1 MNPVLVTGAAGFVGS
16 HLVDALL
23 ARGVPVRA
31 LVRPETD
38 RRWLD
43 PARVGFALGDVG
55 DPAGEEALVR
65 AASGCDFVYHVA
77 GITQARTRG
86 AFTRINAEGAG
97 RVARAAARAAVP
109 RFVLVSSLAAG
120 GPARSGR
127 PRNEDDP
134 DAPAGAYGESKRA
147 GELLA
152 TEAFGPIVTVR
163 PPAVYGPRDAAFV
176 LLFQMADRG
185 FLPLPGGLAQRLS
198 LVHARDL
205 AQALVLAGERAPA
218 GARYYVASGPPVTS
232 AELADAIGRA
242 LGRKPLRFGV
252 PSVMLKAAVGC
263 AEAWARATGRPVRLT
278 RERLADWTE
287 PDWTVDDTRA
297 RTELG
302 YAPSKGIEAGIAETA
317 AWYRSAG
324 WIARST

>member
-1 MNPVLVTGAAGFVGS
+1 LRPVLVTGAAGFVGS

-38 RRWLD
+38 RRWL
-43 PARVGFALGDVG
+43 VSSQVEFVLGDIG
-55 DPAGEEALVR
+55 DPSGEDALVR
-65 AASGCDFVYHVA
+65 AAEGCDLVYHVA
-77 GITQARTRG
+77 GITQARTKG
-86 AFTRINAEGAG
+86 AFTRVNAEGAG
-97 RVARAAARAAVP
+97 RMARAAARASVS

-120 GPARSGR
+120 GPARAGR
-127 PRNEDDP
+127 PRTEGDQ
-134 DAPAGAYGESKRA
+134 DAPVGGYGQSKRE
-147 GELLA
+147 GEVRA
-152 TEAFGPIVTVR
+152 AEAFGPVVTMR
-163 PPAVYGPRDAAFV
+163 PPVVFGPRDAA
-176 LLFQMADRG
+176 LAILFRMADRG
-185 FLPLPGGLAQRLS
+185 FLPLPGGLTQRLS
-198 LVHARDL
+198 LVYAKDL

-218 GARYYVASGPPVTS
+218 GARYYVASGPPLTS
-232 AELADAIGRA
+232 GELADAIGRA

-252 PSVMLKAAVGC
+252 PSVMLRAAVGC
-263 AEAWARATGRPVRLT
+263 AEAWAKATGRPVRLT

-302 YAPSKGIEAGIAETA
+302 YAPSQSIEAGIAETA

>member
-1 MNPVLVTGAAGFVGS
+1 MRPVLVTGAAGFVGS

-23 ARGVPVRA
+23 ARDIPVRA

-38 RRWLD
+38 RRWLSQVD
-43 PARVGFALGDVG
+43 FTLGDIG
-55 DPAGEEALVR
+55 DPQGDDALAR
-65 AASGCDFVYHVA
+65 AAEGCAVVYHVA

-86 AFTRINAEGAG
+86 AFTRVNAEGAG
-97 RVARAAARAAVP
+97 RMARAASRAGVP

-120 GPARSGR
+120 GPARAGR
-127 PRNEDDP
+127 PRTEGDP
-134 DAPAGAYGESKRA
+134 DTPVGGYGQSKKEGEVRA
-147 GELLA
+147 A
-152 TEAFGPIVTVR
+152 DAFGPVVTVR
-163 PPAVYGPRDAAFV
+163 PPVVYGPRDAALA
-176 LLFQMADRG
+176 LLFRMADRG
-185 FLPLPGGLAQRLS
+185 ILPLPGGLLQRLS
-198 LVHARDL
+198 LVHAQDL

-232 AELADAIGRA
+232 GELADAIGRA

-263 AEAWARATGRPVRLT
+263 AEAWAKATGRPVRLT

-302 YAPSKGIEAGIAETA
+302 YAPVRDIETGLQETA